1 MHPLP
6 EWVIIGFMNKP
17 GIVTAIP
24 KRRYKLGE
32 FSVVILGDIESKDG
46 IDYHLIMAVV
56 RDSDPEPGLYLTAER
71 PAEAGTSEGVYTMR
85 IIMRDGAEVLGSSDA
100 WSSIEVFAKEALDV
114 VSRVLNLT
122 DEVPYRLM

>member
-1 MHPLP
+1 MD
-6 EWVIIGFMNKP
+6 KP

-32 FSVVILGDIESKDG
+32 FNVVILGEIESNDG
-46 IDYHLIMAVV
+46 VDYHLITAVV

-71 PAEAGTSEGVYTMR
+71 PPSAGAEKGVYTMR
-85 IIMRDGAEVLGSSDA
+85 IVMRGGAEMIGTSDTWRDVDA
-100 WSSIEVFAKEALDV
+100 FASETLKLV
-114 VSRVLNLT
+114 TRVLNLA